1 MVNDGTVYQLTE
13 EDLFKINFIQSAI
26 EELVSK
32 EVIIS
37 GMIDQGYATAI
48 CAEHKN
54 GKLTQEGLQ
63 FALNLLCDELK
74 SVVLEK
80 ISQYSRSDVKGV
92 NTNMSPSSR

>member
-48 CAEHKN
+48 CSEHKN
-54 GKLTQEGLQ
+54 GKLTQESLK
-63 FALNLLCDELK
+63 FVLELLCDELK
-74 SVVLEK
+74 GVVLEK
-80 ISQYSRSDVKGV
+80 ISQHSRSDVKDV